1 MACGKRRRPFW
12 RWLGVGFVSD
22 AFSAEELPVDPS
34 TFTGDFAWLHGYW
47 TARAGTNGMP
57 AWADIRLVEFPAAIL
72 PWLVVMDVVADARSF
87 VFRYWGTERTN
98 LQGVDMTGKSVKELK
113 IPGLAAAMLHQ
124 NERAVA
130 ARAPI
135 LYLNRFTVPSGL
147 TVRYAALRLPV
158 TDGGERVSK
167 VLALSRFFE
176 DKEARYLDEETGA
189 RPV

>member
-1 MACGKRRRPFW
+1 M
-12 RWLGVGFVSD
+12 SD

-47 TARAGTNGMP
+47 AARAGANGMP
-57 AWADIRLVEFPAAIL
+57 AWTDIRLVEFPATIL
-72 PWLVVMDVVADARSF
+72 PWLVVMDVVSDTRSF

-135 LYLNRFTVPSGL
+135 LYRNRFVAPSGL
-147 TVRYAALRLPV
+147 TVQYEALRLPV
-158 TDGGERVSK
+158 TNGGECVDK
-167 VLALSRFFE
+167 VLALSRFVDDQDVVLRNSE
-176 DKEARYLDEETGA
+176 LEPT
-189 RPV
+189 PV